1 MSSSAKEMVRLMLT
15 LDVNKRPSA
24 QQLLQHPWLKQ
35 SKRISVS
42 DKDAE
47 LSIMNNL
54 KSFRSSDKLRQAA
67 LHYIASQ
74 VISAE
79 DTEKLRRKFI
89 EMDENRDGK
98 LSREEL
104 IKGYHLLGLA
114 SVTDVDRILQTCDS
128 DGSGFVDYTEF
139 LTATINWKKSL
150 SEQKIEAAF
159 EAFDEDHNGRID
171 LSELKRVFGAED
183 DKEDAVWIGIMKEVD
198 KDGDGAIN
206 LEEFKE
212 MIGRDMQEL

>member
-1 MSSSAKEMVRLMLT
+1 MSNSAKEMVRMMLT

-35 SKRISVS
+35 SNLINVS
-42 DKDAE
+42 DKDSE
-47 LSIMNNL
+47 LSIMHSL
-54 KSFRSSDKLRQAA
+54 KSFCSSDKLRQAA
-67 LHYIASQ
+67 LHYIASH
-74 VISAE
+74 VISSE

-89 EMDENRDGK
+89 EMDENKDGK

-104 IKGYHLLGLA
+104 MKGYHLLGLA
-114 SVTDVDRILQTCDS
+114 SVTDVDRIMQACDS

-139 LTATINWKKSL
+139 LTAAINWQQSL

-171 LSELKRVFGAED
+171 LNELKRVFGAED
-183 DKEDAVWIGIMKEVD
+183 DQDDEVWIGIMKEAD
-198 KDGDGAIN
+198 KDGDGAID

-212 MIGRDMQEL
+212 MIGREMQEL